1 MNILSYIQS
10 KYNLSPT
17 KMKVIANIY
26 WAVLGKCV
34 NLLGALLVG
43 ILVAR
48 YLGKEQY
55 GLMNYVIS
63 IVAIFQVFA
72 DFGLDNIQIREE
84 ARNAGMR
91 DKLIGTTF
99 VLKMF
104 FATIAIILI
113 IFYTFLFEADSVTRF
128 LILMYSLSVIMNTTW
143 VARNHFTSIVMNVYV
158 VKTEISRTVI
168 GMGIKGVLLLA
179 HATLPWFV
187 AALVFDSI
195 LLASGYLLS
204 YSKKVD
210 SILKWSFDKK
220 LAAYMVRQS
229 FPLLLSGAAIVV
241 YHRIDQVMIGKMLND
256 GYVGIYSVAVRFV
269 EVLVFIPTIISQ
281 TISPILVR
289 VLNENPERYRS
300 MAKVFMGVTVW
311 ICILCAVCVNVISY
325 PLVALT
331 FGQQYIMAA
340 SVLSIMSFKV
350 IGDALSQ
357 TSGQLIIIEKRQ
369 KYVSIRNVIGCVVC
383 VVLNL
388 WLIRAYGV
396 YGAAVV
402 SIITILSSG
411 TVANLII
418 PPYRQ
423 YFKMQLRALALGW
436 RDMLKIKSLIR

>member
-1 MNILSYIQS
+1 
-10 KYNLSPT
+10 
-17 KMKVIANIY
+17 
-26 WAVLGKCV
+26 
-34 NLLGALLVG
+34 
-43 ILVAR
+43 
-48 YLGKEQY
+48 
-55 GLMNYVIS
+55 
-63 IVAIFQVFA
+63 
-72 DFGLDNIQIREE
+72 
-84 ARNAGMR
+84 
-91 DKLIGTTF
+91 
-99 VLKMF
+99 
-104 FATIAIILI
+104 
-113 IFYTFLFEADSVTRF
+113 
-128 LILMYSLSVIMNTTW
+128 
-143 VARNHFTSIVMNVYV
+143 
-158 VKTEISRTVI
+158 
-168 GMGIKGVLLLA
+168 
-179 HATLPWFV
+179 
-187 AALVFDSI
+187 
-195 LLASGYLLS
+195 
-204 YSKKVD
+204 
-210 SILKWSFDKK
+210 
-220 LAAYMVRQS
+220 MVRQS

-256 GYVGIYSVAVRFV
+256 GYVGIYSVAVRFI

-396 YGAAVV
+396 YGASVV